1 MVSIRKSL
9 APGKEDMKI
18 EFPEGTPG
26 IHPPTAALKR
36 ILQFKGVKNPIT
48 GEPYSEAMLLGV
60 GGGLDTGYILFQF
73 QHLPNPMLVLGFRN
87 QWNNTSAFLENL
99 TNRLYLK
106 VQFREF
112 DERSTAQKAL
122 RETIIQEKPAIV
134 WVDKAFLPYHRLPES
149 LKGYINYQ
157 VAVYARD
164 GRLWRLYLDDM
175 STQPIEIREKVFTT
189 ARASLSQ
196 NNFLMMVFEKAQ
208 KINTRELRESIIE
221 GIRDCAT
228 QLTRPVKTVGIS
240 NLENWA
246 EKLTNRSDRQ
256 GWPHI
261 FKDQVGLFPVLR
273 VIYESI
279 KLNGTGGF
287 ALRKLYAD
295 FLHEA
300 AGILG
305 NPGLNAVAGQYLQLS
320 NHWSNLADNALPSKF
335 PVFDKV
341 KNLLNKQYKAYRDYN
356 FTEYKKSL
364 NELQDLE
371 AKINADFPLDSCET
385 SKLFERLSS
394 QLKLISE
401 LEMSAALRLRDV
413 TRR

>member
-1 MVSIRKSL
+1 
-9 APGKEDMKI
+9 
-18 EFPEGTPG
+18 
-26 IHPPTAALKR
+26 
-36 ILQFKGVKNPIT
+36 
-48 GEPYSEAMLLGV
+48 
-60 GGGLDTGYILFQF
+60 
-73 QHLPNPMLVLGFRN
+73 
-87 QWNNTSAFLENL
+87 
-99 TNRLYLK
+99 
-106 VQFREF
+106 
-112 DERSTAQKAL
+112 
-122 RETIIQEKPAIV
+122 
-134 WVDKAFLPYHRLPES
+134 
-149 LKGYINYQ
+149 
-157 VAVYARD
+157 
-164 GRLWRLYLDDM
+164 M